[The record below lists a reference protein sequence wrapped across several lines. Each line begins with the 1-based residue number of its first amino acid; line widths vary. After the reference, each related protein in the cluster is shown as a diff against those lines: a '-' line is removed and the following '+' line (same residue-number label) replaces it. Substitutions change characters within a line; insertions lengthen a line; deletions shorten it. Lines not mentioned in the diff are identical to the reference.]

1 MGDNDFFE
9 TVGTQAIPSNG
20 SIGYAQPMP
29 AGLPIEHRLGAAGG
43 PASAWAQADN
53 AFFGVVSAHERL
65 PAGTYR
71 CEHSQIHGPVLLRQ
85 KIDTDSLLRLSDSV
99 IDDVLLEIERFR
111 GMKARFAALG
121 LLHKRGVLLWGPPG
135 CISSTSLIKYES
147 RGPEGRRR
155 SKKTCHIERL
165 YQAFHRIRG
174 AGKGRY
180 QVAPDDSSYWVSSV
194 DHLGNVLKNRVV
206 DVVYSGVKPCWKL
219 RTRSGLDIQATG
231 DHRFLS
237 GGNYVPLA
245 ELAVGSPVETHRNIL
260 NEQPGR
266 IHRPD
271 RKMCYV
277 KNHPYARTKMVN
289 GKYRYHVLPMSRAVM
304 EAHANELSLT
314 AYLERLNA
322 NDLTGMNFLPPFLDV
337 HHVDE
342 NTLNDDFG
350 NLMLV
355 SHAEHARMHGRKDR
369 RLRYRTTTDV
379 VESITY
385 AGELDT
391 YDIQMDDPYH
401 NFIADRFVVHNS
413 GKTAAVHL
421 VSAMIVGRE
430 GGVAIFVDHPRLA
443 ADCLQ
448 LVRRIEPERPI
459 LAILED
465 LDALTQRFG
474 ENEFLALLDGEAQV
488 NNVTFIATTNYPER
502 LDRRFVDRPSRFDTV
517 RFVGMPTAEARR
529 EFLAGKVP
537 TLANGHL
544 GDYVRLTEGMSLAHL
559 RELIVLTQ
567 CYGYGLEESVARLR
581 AMMKA
586 KPDSDRLPGLLGAGF
601 GLDDPTAP
609 AT

>member
-1 MGDNDFFE
+1 MSDNNFFE

-20 SIGYAQPMP
+20 YAHPMP
-29 AGLPIEHRLGAAGG
+29 GGLPIEHRLGAAGG

-135 CISSTSLIKYES
+135 
-147 RGPEGRRR
+147 
-155 SKKTCHIERL
+155 
-165 YQAFHRIRG
+165 
-174 AGKGRY
+174 
-180 QVAPDDSSYWVSSV
+180 
-194 DHLGNVLKNRVV
+194 
-206 DVVYSGVKPCWKL
+206 
-219 RTRSGLDIQATG
+219 
-231 DHRFLS
+231 
-237 GGNYVPLA
+237 
-245 ELAVGSPVETHRNIL
+245 
-260 NEQPGR
+260 
-266 IHRPD
+266 
-271 RKMCYV
+271 
-277 KNHPYARTKMVN
+277 
-289 GKYRYHVLPMSRAVM
+289 
-304 EAHANELSLT
+304 
-314 AYLERLNA
+314 
-322 NDLTGMNFLPPFLDV
+322 
-337 HHVDE
+337 
-342 NTLNDDFG
+342 
-350 NLMLV
+350 
-355 SHAEHARMHGRKDR
+355 
-369 RLRYRTTTDV
+369 
-379 VESITY
+379 
-385 AGELDT
+385 
-391 YDIQMDDPYH
+391 
-401 NFIADRFVVHNS
+401 S

-430 GGVAIFVDHPRLA
+430 GGIAIFVDHPRLA

-529 EFLAGKVP
+529 EFLVAKVP
-537 TLANGHL
+537 ALANGHL

-567 CYGYGLEESVARLR
+567 CYGYGLEESAARLR

-586 KPDSDRLPGLLGAGF
+586 KPDSDRLPGAVGAGF
-601 GLDDPTAP
+601 SREPWSLGPPPGSAP
-609 AT
+609 PKT